1 METIKLTITDRLAV
15 IQLDRGRSNPINHQ
29 MVKELV
35 ACVQELD
42 GNKEVSGLVIT
53 GKENFFSSGIDLI
66 EAYDYN
72 EEQIKD
78 FWTDFMQLPAAL
90 AAFRK
95 PLVAAISGHSPAGG
109 CVIAICADYRIM
121 ADGPYIIGLNE
132 IPVGIIVPDSI
143 FNLYAFWLGKRTA
156 YQYLM
161 EGKLVKAPEALEIG
175 LVDEVTTALT
185 VMEKAEAKAREYMK
199 FNPPTWMR
207 TKQNLRRELIGQLQ
221 ADQSQT
227 LDAMLKQWW
236 APATRKGLEMMIQ
249 QLKSKNS

>member
-1 METIKLTITDRLAV
+1 METFKLTITDRLAV
-15 IQLDRGRSNPINHQ
+15 IQLDRGRSNPINHR
-29 MVKELV
+29 MVKELI

-42 GNKEVSGLVIT
+42 NNKEVGGLIIT

-78 FWTDFMQLPAAL
+78 FWADFMRLPAAL

-95 PLVAAISGHSPAGG
+95 PFVAAISGHSPAGG
-109 CVIAICADYRIM
+109 CVIAICADYRVM

-161 EGKLVKAPEALEIG
+161 EGKLVKAPDALEIG
-175 LVDEVTTALT
+175 LIDEVITALT
-185 VMEKAEAKAREYMK
+185 VMEKAEAKVREYMK
-199 FNPPTWMR
+199 FSPPTWMR
-207 TKQNLRRELIGQLQ
+207 TKQNLRRELISQLQ

-227 LDAMLKQWW
+227 LEAMLKQWW
-236 APATRKGLEMMIQ
+236 APTTRKGLETMIQ